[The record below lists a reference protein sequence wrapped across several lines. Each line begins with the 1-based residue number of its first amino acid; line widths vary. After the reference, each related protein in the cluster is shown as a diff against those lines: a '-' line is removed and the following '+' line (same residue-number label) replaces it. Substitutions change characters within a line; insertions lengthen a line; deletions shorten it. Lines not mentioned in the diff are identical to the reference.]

1 VTENLNN
8 SGLAMMLVGG
18 LMVVFAVAT
27 IFLTENPVPSAI
39 AIIGLVA
46 IGVGLASA
54 APSGTYGRGRV
65 QGMGP

>member
-1 VTENLNN
+1 MAENLNN

-18 LMVVFAVAT
+18 LMVAFAVAT

-46 IGVGLASA
+46 IGVGARKRR
-54 APSGTYGRGRV
+54 P
-65 QGMGP
+65 